1 MLLMH
6 VKHPVQMTIVLLS
19 AGLIVLAGCL
29 PLCLSEAGWLCGP
42 EADFDGE
49 YSVHTI
55 DRIDR
60 PPLTLYVKRSDAPN
74 TRKALLVAHIRS
86 ADSNTAA
93 KWAVV
98 HWGSFLSDVG
108 ITVVAHAY
116 NEFDSAYGQF
126 DLEDTLDVVE
136 WLNGD
141 GAKELGIDQVFLQ
154 GTSRGGVIAYQA
166 AFHAAP
172 DQLAGVIADRG
183 VSNFLLL
190 NEARDLYLSGAF
202 GEAVRRATQL
212 TLEWIGVLPEEDPEP
227 WKALSA
233 SFNLDRIAVPMLVMH
248 GDQDQ
253 LVPVEQAI
261 DFVDRARQI
270 GRDDIRLMVL
280 EGLGHYTLGFA
291 PDYRQAVTDFILNN

>member
-1 MLLMH
+1 MWLMH
-6 VKHPVQMTIVLLS
+6 WKHPVQWTLILLPVGLTILT
-19 AGLIVLAGCL
+19 GCL

-42 EADFDGE
+42 ETDFDGE
-49 YSVHTI
+49 YSVHAI
-55 DRIDR
+55 DRKDR
-60 PPLTLYVKRSDAPN
+60 PPLTLYIKRPDGPN
-74 TRKALLVAHIRS
+74 IGKALLVAHISS

-93 KWAVV
+93 RMAAVQ
-98 HWGSFLSDVG
+98 WGSFLSDVG

-116 NEFDSAYGQF
+116 NESDSAYGQF
-126 DLEDTLDVVE
+126 DLQDTLVALE

-141 GAKELGIDQVFLQ
+141 GAEDLDIDQVFLQ

-166 AFHAAP
+166 AFRAEP

-190 NEARDLYLSGAF
+190 DEARDLYLSGAF
-202 GEAVRRATQL
+202 GETIRRATQL
-212 TLEWIGVLPEEDPEP
+212 TLEWIGVLPEDDPEP

-233 SFNLDRIAVPMLVMH
+233 SYNLDRITIPMLIMH
-248 GDQDQ
+248 GDQDR

-261 DFVDRARQI
+261 DFMDRARQI
-270 GRDDIRLMVL
+270 GRDDIRLIVL
-280 EGLGHYTLGFA
+280 EGLGHYTVGFS